1 MGARQEVGGREVIG
15 REVDLLCADLFCADL
30 FCADLF
36 CADLFFAD
44 LVSYTQRLVPDGD
57 QSLQYIDQENSV
69 MKTTFN
75 SGATDFS

>member
-15 REVDLLCADLFCADL
+15 REVGGREVDLL
-30 FCADLF
+30 CADLF

>member
-1 MGARQEVGGREVIG
+1 MRVVGARQEVGGREVIG
-15 REVDLLCADLFCADL
+15 REVDLLCADL

>member
-1 MGARQEVGGREVIG
+1 MRVVGARQEVGGREVIG
-15 REVDLLCADLFCADL
+15 REVDLL
-30 FCADLF
+30 CADLF